1 MNFEDIEIN
10 GRIFFDNRNWIIKKV
25 DFENTR
31 VLLHGYGFQKWFD
44 FKEINEKLEQE
55 KRK

>member
-31 VLLHGYGFQKWFD
+31 VFLHGYGFQKWF
-44 FKEINEKLEQE
+44 KLT
-55 KRK
+55 